1 MHRSMGVPAHQQFGG
16 GTMTDGP
23 DPTKR
28 RDAAE
33 ITRLA
38 MERRMDRRT
47 FLVGAGAGL
56 SALALAACAP
66 PASSSAPSAAAS
78 GAATPGASTGTAS
91 SAPSA
96 AANLGDTL
104 NLATWPNYHSQEVLD
119 AFTAKTGVAINMT
132 VYGSTEEM
140 EAKIR
145 AGNSG
150 IDVVVPS
157 NYAIEGWVKD
167 NLIEPLDYGR
177 MPNFVLDDWNPLFM
191 NQAFDKGN
199 KVSIPKNWGTTG
211 IAFRSSKVSPD
222 VTSWKDFFAQAGD
235 KYPGKALI
243 VDHQISSFGS
253 AAVAMGYSL
262 NTIDPTE
269 MAAVEAMLTAL
280 KPKLFAIS
288 SDVQPPLRALDTW
301 LSVAWTGD
309 GVQVSRDNPDAK
321 YLVATDGGE
330 LWIDSYTVA
339 ADAPHK
345 DAAYAFL
352 DYITQPEQAAKETEA
367 SLFPHANDKATALVS
382 EEVRT
387 NPVIYPPEASLG
399 KLEYAVNAT
408 YNSPARAEAWARIK
422 ASS

>member
-1 MHRSMGVPAHQQFGG
+1 MTNRSDPA
-16 GTMTDGP
+16 D
-23 DPTKR
+23 K
-28 RDAAE
+28 RDAAA

-38 MERRMDRRT
+38 IERRISRRL
-47 FLVGAGAGL
+47 FLAGTGAGL
-56 SALALAACAP
+56 GAMALAACAP
-66 PASSSAPSAAAS
+66 APAGSAAPS
-78 GAATPGASTGTAS
+78 GAASPGGGD
-91 SAPSA
+91 
-96 AANLGDTL
+96 ANLGDTL

-119 AFTAKTGVAINMT
+119 AFTANTGVAINVG

-157 NYAIEGWVKD
+157 NYAIEGWVAD
-167 NLIEPLDYGR
+167 SLIEPLDYAKL
-177 MPNFVLDDWNPLFM
+177 PSFVPADWNARFM
-191 NQAFDKGN
+191 NQAFDTGN
-199 KVSIPKNWGTTG
+199 KYSIPKNWGTTG
-211 IAFRSSKVSPD
+211 IAYRSSKVTED
-222 VTSWKDFFAQAGD
+222 VTSWEQFFDLAGTT
-235 KYPGKALI
+235 YEGKTLI

-269 MAAVEAMLTAL
+269 MAAVEAMLIAL

-301 LSVAWTGD
+301 LSIAWTGD
-309 GVQVSRDNPDAK
+309 GVQVGRDNEDAR
-321 YLVATDGGE
+321 YVVASDGGE

-352 DYITQPEQAAKETEA
+352 DYITQPAQAAAETEFC
-367 SLFPHANDKATALVS
+367 LFPHANDKATALLID
-382 EEVRT
+382 EVK
-387 NPVIYPPEASLG
+387 NNAVIYPSADSLV

-408 YNSPARAEAWARIK
+408 YNSAERAEAWARIK
-422 ASS
+422 ASA

>member
-1 MHRSMGVPAHQQFGG
+1 
-16 GTMTDGP
+16 MTGEP
-23 DPTKR
+23 EPTKR
-28 RDAAE
+28 RDE
-33 ITRLA
+33 MDITRLA
-38 MERRMDRRT
+38 FERRLNRRT
-47 FLVGAGAGL
+47 FIVGTGAGI
-56 SALALAACAP
+56 SALVLAACAP
-66 PASSSAPSAAAS
+66 PTTSTAPSAAAS
-78 GAATPGASTGTAS
+78 AAPSTAGS
-91 SAPSA
+91 VAPSA
-96 AANLGDTL
+96 TANLGDTL
-104 NLATWPNYHSQEVLD
+104 NLATWPNYHSQAVLD
-119 AFTAKTGVAINMT
+119 GFTAKTGVAINAT

-140 EAKIR
+140 EAKLR
-145 AGNSG
+145 AGSSG

-157 NYAIEGWVKD
+157 NYAIEGWVAD
-167 NLIEPLDYGR
+167 SLIEPIDYGR
-177 MPNFVLDDWNPLFM
+177 MPSFVLADWNSRFM
-191 NQAFDKGN
+191 DQAFDPGN
-199 KVSIPKNWGTTG
+199 KFSIPKNWGTTG

-222 VTSWKDFFAQAGD
+222 VTSWKDFFELAGT
-235 KYPGKALI
+235 KYAGKTMI

-280 KPKLFAIS
+280 KPKLFGIS

-309 GVQVSRDNPDAK
+309 GVQVSRDNPDAR

-352 DYITQPEQAAKETEA
+352 DYITQPEQAAAETEFC
-367 SLFPHANDKATALVS
+367 LFPHANDKATALVS
-382 EEVRT
+382 DEVRT
-387 NPVIYPPEASLG
+387 NPVIYPPAASLE

-408 YNSPARAEAWARIK
+408 YNSPERAETWARIK

>member
-1 MHRSMGVPAHQQFGG
+1 MTNGRDLAQQ
-16 GTMTDGP
+16 
-23 DPTKR
+23 
-28 RDAAE
+28 RDLE
-33 ITRLA
+33 TITRLA
-38 MERRMDRRT
+38 IERRLTRRA
-47 FLVGAGAGL
+47 FLAASGAGL
-56 SALALAACAP
+56 GALALAACAP
-66 PASSSAPSAAAS
+66 AAGTGAPSAAAS
-78 GAATPGASTGTAS
+78 AGASSGA
-91 SAPSA
+91 SA
-96 AANLGDTL
+96 AGGNLGDTL

-119 AFTAKTGVAINMT
+119 HFTEVTGVAINVG

-157 NYAIEGWVKD
+157 NYAIEGWVAD
-167 NLIEPLDYGR
+167 NLIEAIDYGR
-177 MPNFVLDDWNPLFM
+177 MPDFAKADWNPRFM
-191 NQAFDKGN
+191 DQAFDKGN
-199 KVSIPKNWGTTG
+199 THSIPKNWGTTG
-211 IAFRSSKVSPD
+211 IAYRSSKITEP
-222 VTSWKDFFAQAGD
+222 VTSWEQFFNLAGTT
-235 KYPGKALI
+235 YEGKAQI

-288 SDVQPPLRALDTW
+288 SDVQPALRALDTW
-301 LSVAWTGD
+301 MTIAWTGD
-309 GVQVSRDNPDAK
+309 GVQVGRDDADAK
-321 YLVATDGGE
+321 YIVATDGGE

-352 DYITQPEQAAKETEA
+352 NYITQPDQAAAETEFC
-367 SLFPHANDKATALVS
+367 LFPHANDKATALLS
-382 EEVRT
+382 DEVKN
-387 NPVIYPPEASLG
+387 NPVIYPSADLLV

-408 YNSPARAEAWARIK
+408 YNSAARAEAWARIK
-422 ASS
+422 ASA